1 MSENHQEPVDEVQPD
16 ADVQNQEAQLDGEEN
31 SSEEEEKSQ
40 VLDKCQLWANWHI
53 FIVPARMRERE
64 SENQPQSDDDDDD
77 CDRFVPK
84 TKTGR
89 QIGVMQFVLYE
100 KGRVSINSMLS
111 IDMILRRIRVFNPQ
125 MAGVDRYDDWG
136 VLQWHQGIRR
146 FVEDFFSLS
155 PKKRRKILDKFDEA
169 FRFSPEI
176 NRSIWRLENLIDI
189 PKSNNKQ
196 PYANPDKPARCW
208 PKRLTGRDLE
218 LFKLL
223 SGIESTSPRK
233 QALSVLNYI
242 LQDDSESDSTPKPE
256 AEDAL
261 HGADSKEPSK
271 SIRLESGDYK
281 RIERLLKRFPML
293 KNRYP
298 YLLMALENKVA
309 APMYNACDGNDDHI
323 YSHALP
329 NTFHLPMALSVPQ
342 KQSAFGEEIFNNLVK
357 WAKVT
362 VVIFLFLLIAG
373 ILFAIISP

>member
-1 MSENHQEPVDEVQPD
+1 M
-16 ADVQNQEAQLDGEEN
+16 
-31 SSEEEEKSQ
+31 
-40 VLDKCQLWANWHI
+40 
-53 FIVPARMRERE
+53 
-64 SENQPQSDDDDDD
+64 DDDGDDD

-84 TKTGR
+84 TETGR
-89 QIGVMQFVLYE
+89 KIGVMQFVLFE
-100 KGRVSINSMLS
+100 KGRVAIHSMLS
-111 IDMILRRIRVFNPQ
+111 IDMILRRIRSFNPK
-125 MAGVDRYDDWG
+125 MAGIDRYDDWG

-146 FVEDFFSLS
+146 LAEDFFSLS
-155 PKKRRKILDKFDEA
+155 PKKRRKVLEKFDEA
-169 FRFSPEI
+169 FRYSPEI

-196 PYANPDKPARCW
+196 PYPNSDKPARCW
-208 PKRLTGRDLE
+208 PKGLEGRDLE

-242 LQDDSESDSTPKPE
+242 LQEDSESTSSQKQET
-256 AEDAL
+256 ADA
-261 HGADSKEPSK
+261 KEP
-271 SIRLESGDYK
+271 IRLESGDYK

-329 NTFHLPMALSVPQ
+329 NTFHLPLAMSVPQ
-342 KQSAFGEEIFNNLVK
+342 RKITFWEEVFNNLVK
-357 WAKVT
+357 WAKIT
-362 VVIFLFLLIAG
+362 VVLFLLLLFAG
-373 ILFAIISP
+373 ILFAVFST

>member
-1 MSENHQEPVDEVQPD
+1 
-16 ADVQNQEAQLDGEEN
+16 
-31 SSEEEEKSQ
+31 
-40 VLDKCQLWANWHI
+40 
-53 FIVPARMRERE
+53 MRERE
-64 SENQPQSDDDDDD
+64 SSEGQSQTDDDDDD

-155 PKKRRKILDKFDEA
+155 PKKRRKILNKFDEA

-176 NRSIWRLENLIDI
+176 NRSVWRLENLIDI

-208 PKRLTGRDLE
+208 PKRLAGRDLE

-242 LQDDSESDSTPKPE
+242 LQEDDKSTSDPKQEPTLS
-256 AEDAL
+256 DA
-261 HGADSKEPSK
+261 KEP
-271 SIRLESGDYK
+271 IRLEPGDYK

-309 APMYNACDGNDDHI
+309 APMYNAFDGNDDHI

-329 NTFHLPMALSVPQ
+329 NTFHLPMIMSVPQ
-342 KQSAFGEEIFNNLVK
+342 KQNTFWEEIFNNLVK